1 MNFTENEI
9 SMMRE
14 HTSQIVGFLKTL
26 MPNVRKSIEFVFC
39 TDKYGGT
46 PHTISLSSK
55 SITGRIGYS
64 NIKLEG
70 SLHSSYNGRDVYS
83 SPDYMSMLIY
93 HWPTIKARITSEFS
107 RQQELVSSINHFV
120 L

>member
-9 SMMRE
+9 AMMKE
-14 HTSQIVGFLKTL
+14 HTSQIVNYLKTL

-46 PHTISLSSK
+46 PHTISLSSNR
-55 SITGRIGYS
+55 ITGRIGYS

-70 SLHSSYNGRDVYS
+70 SLHSSFDARDVYS

-93 HWPTIKARITSEFS
+93 HWPTIKARITSEIS
-107 RQQELVSSINHFV
+107 RQQELISAIDRFE